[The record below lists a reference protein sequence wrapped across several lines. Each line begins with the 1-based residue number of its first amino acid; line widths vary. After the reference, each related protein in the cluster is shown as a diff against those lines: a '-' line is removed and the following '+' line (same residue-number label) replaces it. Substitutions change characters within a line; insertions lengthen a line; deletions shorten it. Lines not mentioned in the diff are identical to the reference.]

1 MQSFEIENVLIHI
14 HSHIH
19 HMGNCVK
26 SFDCDN
32 KAYNFLALLTQLK
45 GVKRSNEWEWEGD
58 HIEGVHGIFT
68 YATSK
73 GNKGREGKPQIQCKQ
88 SKDSH
93 SHTGWQRNLL
103 AVSFRRLPPKK
114 ENKRNTYTHTYMG
127 STMGCIMVYLYV
139 VEYALRNAARWGL
152 TAVQYCV
159 AIDFRDFC
167 QGVALLFPG
176 LRIAQRG
183 PAVQARL

>member
-1 MQSFEIENVLIHI
+1 MLFTIYQSVEIENVLIQI

-19 HMGNCVK
+19 HMRNCVK

-45 GVKRSNEWEWEGD
+45 GVKRSKEREWEREGD

-73 GNKGREGKPQIQCKQ
+73 GNKRVGEGGSRKYNANNRKTRTRIQADNEICWL
-88 SKDSH
+88 SAS
-93 SHTGWQRNLL
+93 G
-103 AVSFRRLPPKK
+103 VSLPKK
-114 ENKRNTYTHTYMG
+114 KKYIYIYTHIC

-167 QGVALLFPG
+167 QGVALLG
-176 LRIAQRG
+176 LRIA
-183 PAVQARL
+183 